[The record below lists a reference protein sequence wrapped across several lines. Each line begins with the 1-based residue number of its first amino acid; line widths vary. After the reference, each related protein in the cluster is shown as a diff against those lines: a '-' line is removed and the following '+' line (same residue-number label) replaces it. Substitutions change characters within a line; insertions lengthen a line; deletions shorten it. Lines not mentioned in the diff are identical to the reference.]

1 MKPLFS
7 KAFPI
12 AFIPLSLIIMSATTF
27 GLILFNQGQFGN
39 LGLEAR
45 AAVVG
50 LGLFSLFFGFAKF
63 KYSKHSIS
71 PFLIGTFSSL
81 VCLFF
86 IYFFLFSIRDD
97 LGFSVEE
104 ISNQLITD
112 SSSNGYV
119 EVGFGYPIYTPRL
132 RIKNDD
138 LYTRNVEIFFRVV
151 DQSGEVYLYRAVRE
165 NLPDSSLSVESAVR
179 VMLSESLDFLFN
191 PISIAPFNEIEG
203 KVAFIISNADNG
215 ADVMQQFS
223 ESQSS
228 VIEFRDEVSQEL
240 IQKLTVKIE

>member
-1 MKPLFS
+1 MKSLFIKS
-7 KAFPI
+7 FPI
-12 AFIPLSLIIMSATTF
+12 AFSPLSFIIMSVTIF
-27 GLILFNQGQFGN
+27 GLIFFNQGQFGN
-39 LGLEAR
+39 LGLELR

-63 KYSKHSIS
+63 KYSKHGIS
-71 PFLIGTFSSL
+71 VFFIGIFSALVSLFLIF
-81 VCLFF
+81 
-86 IYFFLFSIRDD
+86 FFLFSIPDD

-104 ISNQLITD
+104 ISNQFITD

-138 LYTRNVEIFFRVV
+138 LYTRNFEIFLRVV
-151 DQSGEVYLYRAVRE
+151 DQSGEVYLFRAVRE
-165 NLPDSSLSVESAVR
+165 NLPNSSLSVESAVR
-179 VMLSESLDFLFN
+179 VMLSEGLDFLFN

-203 KVAFIISNADNG
+203 KVAFIISNVDNG
-215 ADVMQQFS
+215 ADFIQQFS

>member
-1 MKPLFS
+1 M
-7 KAFPI
+7 
-12 AFIPLSLIIMSATTF
+12 
-27 GLILFNQGQFGN
+27 
-39 LGLEAR
+39 
-45 AAVVG
+45 
-50 LGLFSLFFGFAKF
+50 
-63 KYSKHSIS
+63 
-71 PFLIGTFSSL
+71 
-81 VCLFF
+81 
-86 IYFFLFSIRDD
+86 
-97 LGFSVEE
+97 
-104 ISNQLITD
+104 
-112 SSSNGYV
+112 YV

>member
-1 MKPLFS
+1 
-7 KAFPI
+7 
-12 AFIPLSLIIMSATTF
+12 
-27 GLILFNQGQFGN
+27 
-39 LGLEAR
+39 
-45 AAVVG
+45 
-50 LGLFSLFFGFAKF
+50 
-63 KYSKHSIS
+63 
-71 PFLIGTFSSL
+71 
-81 VCLFF
+81 LFF

-203 KVAFIISNADNG
+203 NADNG